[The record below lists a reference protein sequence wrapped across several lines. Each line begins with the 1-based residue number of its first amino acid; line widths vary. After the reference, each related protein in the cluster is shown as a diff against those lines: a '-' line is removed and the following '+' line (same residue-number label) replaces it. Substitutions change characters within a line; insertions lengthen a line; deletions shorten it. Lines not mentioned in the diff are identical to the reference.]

1 MKNKFILGM
10 VAVTLLQAA
19 TPALANQTGARR
31 PAPYTEPPL
40 PLPPP
45 PPPGYGDYYGQEG
58 SVEIQSI
65 SRRSGGEWYRISL
78 RRPVRL
84 DRVEVTALSQRLK
97 IHEASVVTE
106 SRSRIQIRE
115 FANTP
120 VFGVGSRAVSENLNL
135 RERVLVIDIRAES
148 YGGFADARVSA
159 VSSEERPQLVV
170 GEVAPPN
177 PGPGHGQNGCY
188 NRNDISRE
196 LRSMGANLDTW
207 LGRMNNATYGSVE
220 YNMASQE
227 AQAIGRR
234 MVDLANSQ
242 RAQKSPLASLEKV
255 GAEALQKMNTYTYGS
270 TAYNTYNKVAVAVF
284 AATEGALS
292 NALSCE
298 VRTTDE
304 LLNFGASFIT
314 KMNSFT
320 YGSTPYNAYNK
331 LVLKTFE
338 LAPDFYAKE
347 VARTGKSFRMIDEDM
362 EKYNRTM
369 NSFTYGST
377 PYNSYGKLVQKAV
390 ELSEQRFRQFAPR
403 LGANERFELVR
414 FYESKRNSFTYGS
427 VIYNHYS
434 RMKEIAANGR

>member
-1 MKNKFILGM
+1 ML
-10 VAVTLLQAA
+10 V
-19 TPALANQTGARR
+19 
-31 PAPYTEPPL
+31 
-40 PLPPP
+40 
-45 PPPGYGDYYGQEG
+45 
-58 SVEIQSI
+58 
-65 SRRSGGEWYRISL
+65 RSSARISL

-170 GEVAPPN
+170 GEVAPPPPTYPGNPNPGPN
-177 PGPGHGQNGCY
+177 PGPGHSQNGCY

-207 LGRMNNATYGSVE
+207 LGRMNSATYGSVE
-220 YNMASQE
+220 YNLASQE

-234 MVDLANSQ
+234 MVDMANSQ

-284 AATEGALS
+284 AAAEGALS

-338 LAPDFYAKE
+338 LASDFYAQE

-362 EKYNRTM
+362 EKYNKTM
-369 NSFTYGST
+369 NSFTYEST

-390 ELSEQRFRQFAPR
+390 ELSEQQFRQFAPR

-414 FYESKRNSFTYGS
+414 FYESKRNSFMYGS